1 MAVTFW
7 LQFPLTSFLVGN
19 ALNLL
24 IYWQAVSKLGS
35 QVRACNPVRS
45 EKEGTE
51 NLVEEIVAE
60 NFPDLGKETDI
71 LLSSLKHREL

>member
-35 QVRACNPVRS
+35 QARACNPVRL

-71 LLSSLKHREL
+71 QLSSLKHREL